1 MMTVKKNTE
10 RNINQTGKE
19 KMTKKQTTPTKKNG
33 EKPTERKK
41 TLD

>member
-1 MMTVKKNTE
+1 MIVEKTIEK
-10 RNINQTGKE
+10 NINQTGKE
-19 KMTKKQTTPTKKNG
+19 KMTKKQTTPIRKNG